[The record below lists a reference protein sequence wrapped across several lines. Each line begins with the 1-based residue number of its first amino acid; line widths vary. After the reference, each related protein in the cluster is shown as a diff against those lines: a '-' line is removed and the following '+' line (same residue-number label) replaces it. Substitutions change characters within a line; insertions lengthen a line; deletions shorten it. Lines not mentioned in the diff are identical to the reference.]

1 MRSIVLCL
9 TFFFATGTFGQ
20 SKKEL
25 KFKID
30 SLESQKVQLELEQS
44 RLSKGYKT
52 LKHQYNS
59 LQLQL
64 NSANRELESK
74 IKKELTLQNEI
85 IKAVTQTISMSP
97 YLCLTQGFPISFSPY
112 NESLNL
118 FLKPVTSEYQ
128 VKPDLVVNKQ
138 MTTSK
143 AEEESML
150 ILGIFDSSA
159 SCYGVSRQEA
169 YGAAVILY
177 DGKIWYTPISNL
189 KDSEKL
195 EEIISD
201 YREAWLEERF
211 GPYIAQRIS
220 NKRPWIG
227 MTSSA
232 LEEMFGW
239 PDNRQS
245 IESIYGRTY
254 TYTYNKSSNTYYVNY
269 IIDIEDDI
277 VTNIYTY

>member
-1 MRSIVLCL
+1 MVIKS
-9 TFFFATGTFGQ
+9 FGQ
-20 SKKEL
+20 SKKQL
-25 KFKID
+25 KLIID
-30 SLESQKVQLELEQS
+30 SLESNQVQLDSDLA
-44 RLSKGYKT
+44 LISKEHRT
-52 LKHQYNS
+52 LRVQYDRIKNA
-59 LQLQL
+59 L
-64 NSANRELESK
+64 NYANRQLENKINQESELRDQ
-74 IKKELTLQNEI
+74 INNTI
-85 IKAVTQTISMSP
+85 TQTISISP

-138 MTTSK
+138 MITSK

-150 ILGIFDSSA
+150 ILGVFDSSA
-159 SCYGVSRQEA
+159 SCYGVSRQEV

-245 IESIYGRTY
+245 TESIYGRTY

-269 IIDIEDDI
+269 IIDIEDDK